1 MNITSILFIF
11 LILSIYYKIYYSDN
25 NNLIKSY
32 QKPFVFK
39 NYNYEYY
46 NIITRLF
53 IIFNSSSHSISLLDK
68 FKISSNDAFLD
79 IGSGNGYN
87 LLYVNKKYNFR
98 NLYGVEINKNTYDA
112 AKYNLNLINSNKIK
126 NYNQDVTKF
135 NIPKDVNYIYLFNP
149 FAKEF
154 YSKKID
160 KDELEKYKKLINKIK
175 ISYNKKPRQ
184 INIIF
189 VNIKPDSDQEKK
201 VYQLFCNNFNLY
213 DEGSVNINLLLK
225 TKYAIFN
232 TPEYV

>member
-87 LLYVNKKYNFR
+87 LLYVNKKYNFK

-189 VNIKPDSDQEKK
+189 VNIKPDSDQEKE

-232 TPEYV
+232 IN

>member
-1 MNITSILFIF
+1 MNITYILFLFI
-11 LILSIYYKIYYSDN
+11 ILLIYYKIYYSDN
-25 NNLIKSY
+25 NNLIKLY

-46 NIITRLF
+46 NLITRLF
-53 IIFNSSSHSISLLDK
+53 IIFNSSSYSISLLDK

-87 LLYVNKKYNFR
+87 LLYVNKKYKFK
-98 NLYGVEINKNTYDA
+98 NLYGVEINKRTYEA
-112 AKYNLNLINSNKIK
+112 ANYNLSLINSNKIK

-149 FAKEF
+149 FAKKF

-160 KDELEKYKKLINKIK
+160 QDELEKYKKLVNRIK
-175 ISYNKKPRQ
+175 ISYNKNPRQ

-189 VNIKPDSDQEKK
+189 VNIKPDSDKEEK

-213 DEGSVNINLLLK
+213 DEGSVNMNLLLK

-232 TPEYV
+232 IN

>member
-1 MNITSILFIF
+1 MNITYILFLFI
-11 LILSIYYKIYYSDN
+11 ILLIYYKIYYSDN
-25 NNLIKSY
+25 NNLIKLY

-46 NIITRLF
+46 NLITRLF
-53 IIFNSSSHSISLLDK
+53 IIFNSSSYSISLLDK

-87 LLYVNKKYNFR
+87 LLYINKKYKFK
-98 NLYGVEINKNTYDA
+98 NLYGVEINKRTYEA
-112 AKYNLNLINSNKIK
+112 ANYNLSLINSNKIK
-126 NYNQDVTKF
+126 NYNQDVTTF

-149 FAKEF
+149 FAKKF

-160 KDELEKYKKLINKIK
+160 QDELEKYKKLVNRIK
-175 ISYNKKPRQ
+175 ISYNKNPRQ

-189 VNIKPDSDQEKK
+189 VNIKPDSDKEEK

-213 DEGSVNINLLLK
+213 DEGSVNMNLLLK

-232 TPEYV
+232 IY

>member
-68 FKISSNDAFLD
+68 FKISSNDTFLD

>member
-1 MNITSILFIF
+1 MNITSILFLFI
-11 LILSIYYKIYYSDN
+11 ILLIYYKIYYSDN
-25 NNLIKSY
+25 NNLIKLY
-32 QKPFVFK
+32 KKPFIFK

-46 NIITRLF
+46 NLFTRLF
-53 IIFNSSSHSISLLDK
+53 IIFNSSSYSISLLDK
-68 FKISSNDAFLD
+68 FKISSNDSFLD

-87 LLYVNKKYNFR
+87 LLYVNKKYKFK
-98 NLYGVEINKNTYDA
+98 NLYGVEINKRTYESA
-112 AKYNLNLINSNKIK
+112 NYNFSLINSNKIK

-135 NIPKDVNYIYLFNP
+135 NIPNDVNYIYLFNP
-149 FAKEF
+149 FAKKF

-160 KDELEKYKKLINKIK
+160 EDELLKYKKLVNRIK
-175 ISYNKKPRQ
+175 ISYNKNPRK

-213 DEGSVNINLLLK
+213 DEGSVNMNLLLK

-232 TPEYV
+232 IN